1 MTVKAFFLKVRT
13 VMRKK
18 LEPESLNFGLKFER
32 SNSNTLEL
40 ALHTHVLVIQTQ
52 PKITVKL
59 MSF

>member
-1 MTVKAFFLKVRT
+1 MIDLMQKNWDWGKFQPVGQ
-13 VMRKK
+13 
-18 LEPESLNFGLKFER
+18 FGEQC
-32 SNSNTLEL
+32 EL